1 MIPVYLLAS
10 LMISLVVKNI
20 DGWCPLTLTIE
31 DTLLLPPVDAIAKH
45 FGASSDIKM
54 HCADLDKYLCKTKD
68 GKHFVCPN
76 TSTIEKCYP
85 PGRNITLECTA
96 EWDSCTIPCVDF
108 ASEGA
113 ASHAHSEGTIPT
125 YDNPTMQAYSQLLR
139 CGIYPVD
146 CSDKKDYRKRVN
158 KHYFIN
164 TAGDMIQKRQT
175 HRPYKQVLS
184 RVYSY
189 SRVVVPN
196 ADYMKALVLPAHLI
210 GHPCVNKM
218 EGFWS
223 QRYKYDGLR
232 QLLVDIVRDCDGCGD
247 FVSKPEPTNKAIIS
261 SRILERVLFD
271 YFQMPFKT
279 KKGYEFVLLLKD
291 HFTKY
296 TWGKAYKKQR
306 AAHVV
311 KFMMSIFRHLAMP
324 EIMHADN
331 GSPFIAEVL
340 HLLFIEL
347 GNPEYVHGAPYHPQS
362 QGLIENGVGDIKDK
376 LKRMARDEGTTV
388 PGPGSDHDWVPNLDR
403 ILSMV
408 NDMPIKMYNNKVTPF
423 MALNS
428 GAPRNMPEARKPS
441 GVELN
446 EVHADMFKR
455 QVDNAR
461 KRGLGIQE
469 PELDVGTV
477 VRVRATKTEMKKKM
491 QLGEW
496 TARGI
501 VHGRSS
507 KNDQYYIV
515 RWLTPGVGTKHKS
528 HPNELSQPLYRGS
541 LRPIS
546 IANANVI
553 ATVYN
558 DGDNGDIVE
567 VHNLPDG
574 TCTYMFLAGTEA
586 GNVYSSS
593 RAGLLCLPSCPYPTW
608 LANEEDKRK
617 AADVARE
624 ADDLKTPL
632 KRKTSQTTT
641 KDDKCKKPKYN
652 NPSPTTTPKE
662 YIAAPRWAFK
672 GSDDPPGLW
681 LPGTPAKEALATA
694 ERTTLYRQQDVE
706 VSLDGTKLA

>member
-1 MIPVYLLAS
+1 
-10 LMISLVVKNI
+10 
-20 DGWCPLTLTIE
+20 
-31 DTLLLPPVDAIAKH
+31 
-45 FGASSDIKM
+45 
-54 HCADLDKYLCKTKD
+54 
-68 GKHFVCPN
+68 
-76 TSTIEKCYP
+76 
-85 PGRNITLECTA
+85 
-96 EWDSCTIPCVDF
+96 
-108 ASEGA
+108 
-113 ASHAHSEGTIPT
+113 
-125 YDNPTMQAYSQLLR
+125 
-139 CGIYPVD
+139 
-146 CSDKKDYRKRVN
+146 
-158 KHYFIN
+158 
-164 TAGDMIQKRQT
+164 
-175 HRPYKQVLS
+175 
-184 RVYSY
+184 
-189 SRVVVPN
+189 
-196 ADYMKALVLPAHLI
+196 
-210 GHPCVNKM
+210 
-218 EGFWS
+218 
-223 QRYKYDGLR
+223 
-232 QLLVDIVRDCDGCGD
+232 
-247 FVSKPEPTNKAIIS
+247 
-261 SRILERVLFD
+261 
-271 YFQMPFKT
+271 
-279 KKGYEFVLLLKD
+279 
-291 HFTKY
+291 
-296 TWGKAYKKQR
+296 
-306 AAHVV
+306 
-311 KFMMSIFRHLAMP
+311 
-324 EIMHADN
+324 
-331 GSPFIAEVL
+331 
-340 HLLFIEL
+340 
-347 GNPEYVHGAPYHPQS
+347 
-362 QGLIENGVGDIKDK
+362 
-376 LKRMARDEGTTV
+376 
-388 PGPGSDHDWVPNLDR
+388 
-403 ILSMV
+403 MV

-441 GVELN
+441 GAELN

-461 KRGLGIQE
+461 KRGLGIQD

-574 TCTYMFLAGTEA
+574 TCTYMFLAGIEA

-706 VSLDGTKLA
+706 VTLDGTKLA